1 VLPVG
6 ARMPGGMRPQ
16 VPVAGIASWFW
27 ELRWKAVRL
36 PVLRGIMC
44 WRWCAFHHK
53 GRGMKNDEDTEKQ
66 ATWFTSLVYCNTAN
80 KTKHLIITTDAHE
93 AKWGGAMA
101 HHVRRIYAVGCVRI
115 ISTLHI
121 QKQKKKLRHTFSIK
135 KTILFF
141 DVYCLIKAFFII
153 SFSLCL
159 FLLKRRTLNFSEV
172 ICCEVSLLTN
182 GLWVPCQLGFQKEN
196 KNCCYHLLWNVSSS
210 SPLQLVRVPRISSIY
225 KHKTWPNRHH

>member
-1 VLPVG
+1 MLTKQNEG
-6 ARMPGGMRPQ
+6 AQWR
-16 VPVAGIASWFW
+16 
-27 ELRWKAVRL
+27 
-36 PVLRGIMC
+36 IML
-44 WRWCAFHHK
+44 
-53 GRGMKNDEDTEKQ
+53 Q
-66 ATWFTSLVYCNTAN
+66 SP
-80 KTKHLIITTDAHE
+80 
-93 AKWGGAMA
+93 
-101 HHVRRIYAVGCVRI
+101 RRIYAVGCVRI

-141 DVYCLIKAFFII
+141 DVYCLIKAFFIV

-225 KHKTWPNRHH
+225 KHKTCPNRHH